1 MAADN
6 IIVLGLCVV
15 IFIMLIV
22 MYVKDKQTDRKLQR
36 YDNIVTDNMNEI
48 FTIKKELEAHKE
60 LLNSITGMD
69 ISEEIETQINQKL
82 EPIVSVLKGMN

>member
-1 MAADN
+1 MATN
-6 IIVLGLCVV
+6 SIVILGLCIV

-48 FTIKKELEAHKE
+48 FALKKELEAQRE
-60 LLNSITGMD
+60 LIDSIVGVD
-69 ISEEIETQINQKL
+69 FDSEIEKQINEKL
-82 EPIVSVLKGMN
+82 APIVSLLKGMN

>member
-1 MAADN
+1 MATN
-6 IIVLGLCVV
+6 SIVILGLCIV

-48 FTIKKELEAHKE
+48 FALKKELETQRE
-60 LLNSITGMD
+60 LIDSMVGID
-69 ISEEIETQINQKL
+69 FDDEIERQINQKL
-82 EPIVSVLKGMN
+82 EPIVSMLKAMN